1 MIVNRA
7 HDVEGPKQAVVL
19 LLFAHLLMS
28 EALFAGLADFYALA
42 PLAIQDLM
50 RCYSALRGWVQ
61 DAVNNIAA
69 ARLRRCLVSVRNPD
83 SKSAD

>member
-7 HDVEGPKQAVVL
+7 YDGKGPEQTVGL

-61 DAVNNIAA
+61 DAIDDVAA
-69 ARLRRCLVSVRNPD
+69 ARPV
-83 SKSAD
+83 